1 VAILKLVI
9 RGGWIIDPAQQ
20 INKKADI
27 LLAEGKIAAIGEGL
41 SAADAQVID
50 ATGKYVVPGL
60 IDMHVH
66 LRDPGLEAKEDIY
79 TGTRSA
85 AMGGFTSVACM
96 PNTRPVIDNISGIG
110 YVQNR
115 AQSAGAVNVYP
126 IGAITKGSE
135 GKELAEIGDMVQAG
149 AVAVSDDG
157 KPVSN
162 AQVMRLA
169 FEYAK
174 MFDIPVIA
182 HSEDLYLAEGGQMH
196 EGYVSTVLGLKGIPA
211 AAEEVMIARDCL
223 LAEYTGGRLHV
234 AHVSTAG
241 AVEIIRRAKA
251 RGVKVTAEVTPHHLT
266 LTDEAVRGF
275 DTNTKVNPPLRGT
288 ADIAALIAGLKD
300 GTIDSIATDH
310 APHAFEEKDVEYRY
324 APFGI
329 SGLETAVPLVLQAL
343 VHSGEM
349 KLEEVV
355 AAMTLQPA
363 RILGLDKGTLETG
376 KDADVT
382 ILDPAFEH
390 TLDPQR
396 FVSKGKNSPYGGRQ
410 VKGRVV
416 ATIVAGEV
424 VMQEGR
430 LLK

>member
-1 VAILKLVI
+1 MKLVI

-79 TGTRSA
+79 TGTRAA

>member
-1 VAILKLVI
+1 MKLVI

-79 TGTRSA
+79 TGTRAA

-300 GTIDSIATDH
+300 GTLDSIATDH